1 MKIVSPPPYK
11 NNPFSLTAL
20 ILVSTIGVT
29 IAPNSA
35 QAINLIGNLSS
46 GNPLGGNGTDVGIG
60 PMGID
65 RVKAVS
71 FSLSSDSDYTLDN
84 VVLAL
89 SGYTNSNLPSVTIR
103 NSTGGTTP
111 GSTILGTLT
120 NPSANDGSAAQFT
133 FTPNSSFTLQANTAY
148 WLYVDH
154 TAVSNGNFFRWL
166 ALNPNTPPS
175 GLANFGD
182 YAFSNN
188 GGSSF
193 VSSGIFNG
201 FQINATAVA
210 QPVPE
215 PVTILGTLMAGALGV
230 AFKPKSR

>member
-1 MKIVSPPPYK
+1 M
-11 NNPFSLTAL
+11 

-46 GNPLGGNGTDVGIG
+46 GNPLSTTDDTTIGVGFWSR
-60 PMGID
+60 D
-65 RVKAVS
+65 TVKAVS

-89 SGYTNSNLPSVTIR
+89 SDYTDSNLPSVTIR

-133 FTPNSSFTLQANTAY
+133 FTPNSSFTLQANTTY

-154 TAVSNGNFFRWL
+154 TLVSDFDFFRWL
-166 ALNPNTPPS
+166 TLNPNTPPS
-175 GLANFGD
+175 GLANFGN
-182 YAFSNN
+182 YAFSSN
-188 GGSSF
+188 GGSRF
-193 VSSGIFNG
+193 ISSSVFNA

-215 PVTILGTLMAGALGV
+215 PLTILGSLMAGALGV
-230 AFKPKSR
+230 AFKRKSR